1 MTYLPQPRWHD
12 YLLSF
17 VLVVGGI
24 ALMTYATAPFIA
36 GGIPALLDTYRGPK

>member
-1 MTYLPQPRWHD
+1 MKLGIPTWRD
-12 YLLSF
+12 YTLAF

-36 GGIPALLDTYRGPK
+36 GGLPAFTDYTRSAR